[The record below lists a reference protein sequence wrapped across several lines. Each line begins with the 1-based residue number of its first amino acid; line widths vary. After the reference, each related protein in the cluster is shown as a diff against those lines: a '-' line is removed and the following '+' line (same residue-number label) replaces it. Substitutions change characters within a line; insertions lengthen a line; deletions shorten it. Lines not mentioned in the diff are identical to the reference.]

1 MATKLKK
8 SEWDRAAAFWDA
20 EAGEKGI
27 WHQEHDIDPVML
39 KVLGSVR
46 NKRILEIGCGNG
58 YFSRMLARRG
68 AKVTGMDLSSKLIDF
83 ALMREKE
90 KPLGIRYLVRDAA
103 HLRDLKTKSFDIAIG
118 NMCLMDIADAKA
130 AIREASRVLKA
141 GGRFVFS
148 IIHPIFHPHSK
159 HRHIFKKDGKKYF
172 GYTVYR
178 YLSPAAEKFVIWASG
193 VKATAYHRPIEVY
206 IRYLRA
212 AGLLVETF
220 EEIATNK
227 KVKRAKKGEKGVKW
241 RRSRYRT
248 SAEKK
253 MKEMALRELP
263 QFLVVGATKVG

>member
-27 WHQEHDIDPVML
+27 WHQEHDIDPVVL
-39 KVLGSVR
+39 KVLGGVR

-68 AKVTGMDLSSKLIDF
+68 AKVIGTDLSSKLIGF

-103 HLRDLKTKSFDIAIG
+103 HLRDLKTKSFDIVTG

-130 AIREASRVLKA
+130 AIREASRVLRRN
-141 GGRFVFS
+141 GRFVF
-148 IIHPIFHPHSK
+148 
-159 HRHIFKKDGKKYF
+159 
-172 GYTVYR
+172 
-178 YLSPAAEKFVIWASG
+178 WASG

-227 KVKRAKKGEKGVKW
+227 KVKRAKKGEKGVKR
-241 RRSRYRT
+241 RRS
-248 SAEKK
+248 
-253 MKEMALRELP
+253 
-263 QFLVVGATKVG
+263 